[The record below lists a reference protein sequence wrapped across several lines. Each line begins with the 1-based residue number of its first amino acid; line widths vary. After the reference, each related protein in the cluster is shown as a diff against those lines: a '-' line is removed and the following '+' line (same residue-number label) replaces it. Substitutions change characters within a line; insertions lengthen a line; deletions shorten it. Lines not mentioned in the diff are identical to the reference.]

1 MPQHIFHEWNLSREK
16 WGDVYELTMCIYLTK
31 CLKLWR
37 RSLQKYVVLLAF
49 YRWKEAL
56 AMQELWTVVLVLEE
70 SQNTFW
76 PRWHMA
82 LLSSWWIPIWHGLSS
97 ALWESRPAGA
107 GQALPGEGGRVLGRE
122 LQGRQ
127 PLLLWP
133 SELWLCPRNIRCHM
147 VSGGLCLG
155 LRLEVSNCSNDW
167 SSSGFWGTWL
177 MSIWRLSSYDV

>member
-1 MPQHIFHEWNLSREK
+1 MCSVITCDASAHIPWLWNLSREK
-16 WGDVYELTMCIYLTK
+16 WGVVYELTMCIYMTK
-31 CLKLWR
+31 CLKLRW
-37 RSLQKYVVLLAF
+37 RSLQKSVVLLAF

-70 SQNTFW
+70 SQNTSW
-76 PRWHMA
+76 PRWHICW
-82 LLSSWWIPIWHGLSS
+82 LSVSIGHTLSS

-155 LRLEVSNCSNDW
+155 LRLEVSNCSNV
-167 SSSGFWGTWL
+167 
-177 MSIWRLSSYDV
+177 I